1 MRGFAI
7 SSLIPLRIV
16 FATSLFDVLLVM
28 IDGYTLI
35 HLRMVNLAHAPMLL
49 GTRRMNLGATLT
61 TGLGMTANN
70 TDLERGRLTVAGW
83 SLTVLNREAIE
94 SRIHPIFRTACSD
107 LWRNECATSFTDI
120 VPNKLHSQL
129 LNPGN
134 GTRLAM

>member
-7 SSLIPLRIV
+7 SSLVPLRIV

-94 SRIHPIFRTACSD
+94 SRIHPI
-107 LWRNECATSFTDI
+107 
-120 VPNKLHSQL
+120 
-129 LNPGN
+129 
-134 GTRLAM
+134 